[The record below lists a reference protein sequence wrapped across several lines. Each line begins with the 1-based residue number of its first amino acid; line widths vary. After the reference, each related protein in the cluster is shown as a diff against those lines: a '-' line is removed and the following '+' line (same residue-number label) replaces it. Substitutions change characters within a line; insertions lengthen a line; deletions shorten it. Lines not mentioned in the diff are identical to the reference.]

1 MGRSNNIILQ
11 NKRIEKQNYNK
22 KEKDKKDGQ
31 SRYIDLFGDK
41 EKRNRGQN
49 RYEYL
54 PNEKTK
60 MKVNMS
66 QIILKY

>member
-11 NKRIEKQNYNK
+11 NKRIEKKNYNK

-41 EKRNRGQN
+41 EKRNRGKIVMNIFQ
-49 RYEYL
+49 
-54 PNEKTK
+54 
-60 MKVNMS
+60 MK
-66 QIILKY
+66 KRK

>member
-1 MGRSNNIILQ
+1 MDRAVIQIF
-11 NKRIEKQNYNK
+11 
-22 KEKDKKDGQ
+22 
-31 SRYIDLFGDK
+31 FGDK